1 MKKNTKKQSSECTE
15 PVTSKGREDVKFSR
29 GEKIQ
34 SIEQRTW

>member
-1 MKKNTKKQSSECTE
+1 MKKNTKKQSSDRTE
-15 PVTSKGREDVKFSR
+15 PVTSKGREDGQSSR